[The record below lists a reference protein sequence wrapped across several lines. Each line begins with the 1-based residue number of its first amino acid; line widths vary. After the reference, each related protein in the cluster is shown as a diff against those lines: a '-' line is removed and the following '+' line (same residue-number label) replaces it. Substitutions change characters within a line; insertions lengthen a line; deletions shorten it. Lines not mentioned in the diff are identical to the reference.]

1 MKLGFLRKLPK
12 DKLQKVVLVC
22 IVTLCATVVVVHF
35 YVIANWNVFRDAKN
49 RIAIVNDQ
57 IQQAESAARQAA
69 QDTAYRGQLNSF
81 VETQQAAMIAGD
93 PFAWVVREISLLVE
107 KHPVHIDGL
116 HPGGRLESSEKS
128 KYQTYT
134 SRIEIT
140 GTYDQI
146 GVFVRDLENKFPT
159 GEVRS
164 LTVSGSAEDQG
175 RHQAAIDLVLRSRP
189 ERQAKTPE
197 AKKTS

>member
-1 MKLGFLRKLPK
+1 MKIGFLRKLPK
-12 DKLQKVVLVC
+12 DKLQKVALVC
-22 IVTLCATVVVVHF
+22 IFTLCATVVVVHF
-35 YVIANWNVFRDAKN
+35 YVLANWLALRDAKS
-49 RIAIVNDQ
+49 RIATVNDQ
-57 IQQAESAARQAA
+57 IQQAESAARQAV

-93 PFAWVVREISLLVE
+93 PLAWVVREMSLFAE
-107 KHPVHIDGL
+107 KQPVHVDGL
-116 HPGGRLESSEKS
+116 RPGGRLESSEKS
-128 KYQTYT
+128 KYRTYA

-146 GVFVRDLENKFPT
+146 GAFVRDLENTFPT
-159 GEVRS
+159 GEVRG

-175 RHQAAIDLVLRSRP
+175 RHQAAVDLVLRSRP
-189 ERQAKTPE
+189 DGPAKNTE